1 MVNERLPD
9 TRARHTRDGHRQ
21 RRCTS
26 SDEMTQ
32 SRLQFAQILH
42 KLNFVELSEN
52 FALILF
58 DYGQK
63 RPRSANRNFKPP
75 CYVVRRYGGRDRRGR
90 AYHVLSTAPR
100 VLARSR
106 AVAAAQRRRATRCHR
121 QQPQHITSHFRCIGD
136 RRRFTWVLCP
146 PTRRMHSWLASGD
159 NAWLQGASGRQDAL

>member
-9 TRARHTRDGHRQ
+9 PRARRTRDGHRQ

-52 FALILF
+52 FALIRF

-63 RPRSANRNFKPP
+63 RP
-75 CYVVRRYGGRDRRGR
+75 
-90 AYHVLSTAPR
+90 STAN
-100 VLARSR
+100 
-106 AVAAAQRRRATRCHR
+106 AA
-121 QQPQHITSHFRCIGD
+121 F
-136 RRRFTWVLCP
+136 
-146 PTRRMHSWLASGD
+146 
-159 NAWLQGASGRQDAL
+159 NAAC